1 MIRAFT
7 LRAMAGNQHQATCDP
22 ADSQPSRSQDVRLH
36 PLKSV
41 GLSVG
46 LVNCEIFIS
55 I

>member
-7 LRAMAGNQHQATCDP
+7 PLAMAGNQHQATCDA
-22 ADSQPSRSQDVRLH
+22 ADSQPPRSQDVRLH

-46 LVNCEIFIS
+46 LAKSEIS
-55 I
+55 IPI